1 MSQSE
6 RGFATIDSRRL
17 FPAIECNDQTLLVF
31 GLVYV
36 ARLYFAMLVL
46 WSRPPD
52 WHEIPIVYVFFIP
65 SIFYTM
71 VRGKIDECSAPVTA
85 VAIFLYVV
93 GSGFSTIGE
102 YQRYAFKKQPANKGK
117 LMTGGL
123 WSLTMHA
130 NYFGDTLLF
139 TGWTLASSGLAVSWT
154 WWAVPVM
161 TALFVFMHIP
171 VRAPRP
177 GSPSDEVAA
186 MAYKWDSS
194 VTASPRAGPRRVPRG
209 PLPEGIPQVR
219 LVDGEIH
226 SVYLL
231 SSRAE
236 LGKNPTP

>member
-1 MSQSE
+1 M
-6 RGFATIDSRRL
+6 DSRRL
-17 FPAIECNDQTLLVF
+17 MPAIECNDQTLLVF
-31 GLVYV
+31 GVVYV

-71 VRGKIDECSAPVTA
+71 ARGKIDECSAPVTA
-85 VAIFLYVV
+85 VAIVLYVV

-102 YQRYAFKKQPANKGK
+102 YQRYVFKKQPANKGK

-123 WSLTMHA
+123 WALTMHA

-171 VRAPRP
+171 
-177 GSPSDEVAA
+177 GLDEYLADRYPKEFPKYAA
-186 MAYKWDSS
+186 T
-194 VTASPRAGPRRVPRG
+194 TAKFVPF
-209 PLPEGIPQVR
+209 
-219 LVDGEIH
+219 
-226 SVYLL
+226 VY
-231 SSRAE
+231 
-236 LGKNPTP
+236 

>member
-1 MSQSE
+1 M
-6 RGFATIDSRRL
+6 TVDSRRL
-17 FPAIECNDQTLLVF
+17 TPATQCPDQTLLVF
-31 GLVYV
+31 GVVYV

-71 VRGKIDECSAPVTA
+71 ARGKIDACSAPVTA
-85 VAIFLYVV
+85 VAIVLYVV
-93 GSGFSTIGE
+93 GSGFSTVSE

-171 VRAPRP
+171 
-177 GSPSDEVAA
+177 GLDEYLADRYPKEFPKYAA
-186 MAYKWDSS
+186 T
-194 VTASPRAGPRRVPRG
+194 TAKFVPF
-209 PLPEGIPQVR
+209 
-219 LVDGEIH
+219 
-226 SVYLL
+226 VY
-231 SSRAE
+231 
-236 LGKNPTP
+236 

>member
-1 MSQSE
+1 VSQSE
-6 RGFATIDSRRL
+6 RGFATMDSRRL
-17 FPAIECNDQTLLVF
+17 IPAIECNDQTLLVF

-71 VRGKIDECSAPVTA
+71 ARGKIDECSAPVTA
-85 VAIFLYVV
+85 VAIALYVV

-102 YQRYAFKKQPANKGK
+102 YQRYVFKKQPANKGK

-123 WSLTMHA
+123 WSITMHA

-171 VRAPRP
+171 
-177 GSPSDEVAA
+177 GLDEYLADRYPKEFPKYAA
-186 MAYKWDSS
+186 T
-194 VTASPRAGPRRVPRG
+194 TAKF
-209 PLPEGIPQVR
+209 IPY
-219 LVDGEIH
+219 I
-226 SVYLL
+226 Y
-231 SSRAE
+231 
-236 LGKNPTP
+236 

>member
-1 MSQSE
+1 MAIKDAWRFDKSQWALKAGIASALVL
-6 RGFATIDSRRL
+6 ATIVWYARECGPVFWSTPSICFVTVDSRRL
-17 FPAIECNDQTLLVF
+17 TPATQCPDQTLLVF
-31 GLVYV
+31 GVVYV

-71 VRGKIDECSAPVTA
+71 ARGKVDECSAPVTA
-85 VAIFLYVV
+85 LAVALYVV

-102 YQRYAFKKQPANKGK
+102 YQRYVFKKQPANKGK
-117 LMTGGL
+117 LMTTGL
-123 WSLTMHA
+123 WALTMHA

-171 VRAPRP
+171 
-177 GSPSDEVAA
+177 GLDEYLADRYPKEFPKYA
-186 MAYKWDSS
+186 SS
-194 VTASPRAGPRRVPRG
+194 TAKF
-209 PLPEGIPQVR
+209 IPY
-219 LVDGEIH
+219 I
-226 SVYLL
+226 Y
-231 SSRAE
+231 
-236 LGKNPTP
+236 

>member
-71 VRGKIDECSAPVTA
+71 ARGKVDECSAPVTA
-85 VAIFLYVV
+85 LAVALYVV

-102 YQRYAFKKQPANKGK
+102 YQRYVFKKQPANKGK

-171 VRAPRP
+171 VRARCP
-177 GSPSDEVAA
+177 GSPLDVAG
-186 MAYKWDSS
+186 
-194 VTASPRAGPRRVPRG
+194 RA
-209 PLPEGIPQVR
+209 
-219 LVDGEIH
+219 
-226 SVYLL
+226 
-231 SSRAE
+231 
-236 LGKNPTP
+236 

>member
-1 MSQSE
+1 MAIKDTWRFDKSQWALKAGIASALV
-6 RGFATIDSRRL
+6 FATIAWYAL
-17 FPAIECNDQTLLVF
+17 ELLPAIECNDQTLLVF
-31 GLVYV
+31 GVVYV

-71 VRGKIDECSAPVTA
+71 ARGKIDECSAPVTA
-85 VAIFLYVV
+85 LAVALYVV

-102 YQRYAFKKQPANKGK
+102 YQRYVFKKQPANKGK
-117 LMTGGL
+117 LMTRGL

-171 VRAPRP
+171 
-177 GSPSDEVAA
+177 GLDEYLADRYPKEFPKYA
-186 MAYKWDSS
+186 SS
-194 VTASPRAGPRRVPRG
+194 TAKF
-209 PLPEGIPQVR
+209 IPY
-219 LVDGEIH
+219 I
-226 SVYLL
+226 Y
-231 SSRAE
+231 
-236 LGKNPTP
+236 

>member
-1 MSQSE
+1 MAIKDAWRFDKSQWALKAGIASALVL
-6 RGFATIDSRRL
+6 ATIAWYAREL
-17 FPAIECNDQTLLVF
+17 MPAGLECNDQTLLIF
-31 GLVYV
+31 GVVYV

-71 VRGKIDECSAPVTA
+71 ARGKIDECSAPVTA
-85 VAIFLYVV
+85 LAIVLYVV

-102 YQRYAFKKQPANKGK
+102 YQRYVFKKQPANKGK

-171 VRAPRP
+171 
-177 GSPSDEVAA
+177 GLDEYLADRYPKEFPKYAA
-186 MAYKWDSS
+186 S
-194 VTASPRAGPRRVPRG
+194 TAKF
-209 PLPEGIPQVR
+209 IPY
-219 LVDGEIH
+219 I
-226 SVYLL
+226 Y
-231 SSRAE
+231 
-236 LGKNPTP
+236 

>member
-1 MSQSE
+1 MAIKDAWRFDKSQWALKAGIASALVL
-6 RGFATIDSRRL
+6 ATIAWCGPVRCRASALAFVTMDSRRL
-17 FPAIECNDQTLLVF
+17 TPATQCNDQTLLVF
-31 GLVYV
+31 GVVYV

-71 VRGKIDECSAPVTA
+71 ARGKVDECSAPVTA
-85 VAIFLYVV
+85 LAVALYVV

-102 YQRYAFKKQPANKGK
+102 YQRYVFKKQPANKGK
-117 LMTGGL
+117 LMTTGL
-123 WSLTMHA
+123 WALTMHA

-171 VRAPRP
+171 GLDGLDAPRRIGVVNVVGVPVSMPRRRRVRAF
-177 GSPSDEVAA
+177 
-186 MAYKWDSS
+186 
-194 VTASPRAGPRRVPRG
+194 
-209 PLPEGIPQVR
+209 
-219 LVDGEIH
+219 
-226 SVYLL
+226 VY
-231 SSRAE
+231 
-236 LGKNPTP
+236 

>member
-1 MSQSE
+1 M
-6 RGFATIDSRRL
+6 DSRRL

-31 GLVYV
+31 GVVYV

-71 VRGKIDECSAPVTA
+71 TRGKVDECSAPVTA
-85 VAIFLYVV
+85 VAIVLYVV

-102 YQRYAFKKQPANKGK
+102 YQRYVFKKQPANKGK

-171 VRAPRP
+171 
-177 GSPSDEVAA
+177 GLDEYLADRYPKEFPKYAA
-186 MAYKWDSS
+186 S
-194 VTASPRAGPRRVPRG
+194 TAKF
-209 PLPEGIPQVR
+209 IPY
-219 LVDGEIH
+219 I
-226 SVYLL
+226 Y
-231 SSRAE
+231 
-236 LGKNPTP
+236 